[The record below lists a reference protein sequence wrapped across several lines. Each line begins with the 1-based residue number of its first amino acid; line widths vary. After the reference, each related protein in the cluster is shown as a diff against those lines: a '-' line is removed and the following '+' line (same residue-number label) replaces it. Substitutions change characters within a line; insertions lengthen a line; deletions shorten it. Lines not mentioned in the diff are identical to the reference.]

1 MNKKLLLIPVLGS
14 FLSSELLAVN
24 SLTVKESD
32 ATAIVQQTQKVQG
45 IVLDENGE
53 PAIGVN
59 IQVKGDPTR
68 GTITDFDGNFSINA
82 SPKDILV
89 VSFIGYVTQ
98 EIKIGKQKILK
109 ITMKEDAQTLGE
121 VVITA
126 FGAGQKKESVVGSIQ
141 TVRPNDL
148 KVPSANL
155 STSFAGRMAGVVAF
169 QRSGIPGENGADFYV
184 RGISTISGMTSP
196 LIIIDGVEASSSDL
210 NALDPEVIEGF
221 SILKDATATAMY
233 GTRGANGVMIVSTK
247 SGADLEKPIIG
258 IRVEANVNTPTKV
271 PKFVSGDR
279 YMQLYNE
286 AVTNQGTGDVLFT
299 NEQIMGVRNNLN
311 PYVFPNV
318 DWYDEIFKDASFNQ
332 RANFNIRGGTKK
344 ITYFMNVTVNHE
356 TGMLKNRSKDFYT
369 YSNNLDMMKYAFQNN
384 IDFHLSKTSKIGLH
398 LNVQLNDMTSPVT
411 GEKEDSPSNIMNGIY
426 SSIMNSNP
434 VDFPAYFPNTG
445 EKWVKWGAYSG
456 GNDQGATNPLAQATR
471 GYSSSFSS
479 TVLANIDF
487 EQKLDF
493 ITEGLKFKAMFSF
506 KNWNKTITN
515 RWQAVNRYSVKSYSK
530 NPDDTYDFVAA
541 PLSEPSKPVLST
553 FRLLNGDRRMYFQAY
568 LDYNKI
574 FGDVHSVSAM
584 ALFNTDEYVNNTG
597 GGLVNS
603 LPKRKVG
610 LAFRASYGYDNRYMI
625 EFNAGYNG
633 SENFA
638 KGHRFGF
645 FPSVAVGYNISQE
658 KFWKPLEDII
668 SNFKLRASYGLVGND
683 QINDERFIYMPD
695 VSLNGSDDSPSFT
708 TGYGNQV
715 TTLKGPIYN
724 RMGNDAITWE
734 VGEKLNIGADIQL
747 FHSLNISVD
756 AFREIRRD
764 IFQEMKSIPNYL
776 GTAKTKLYGNLAKVK
791 NWGVDL
797 SVDYG
802 KRVTKDFSLQL
813 KGTFTFA
820 RNKVLEYNEAPGIS
834 PAYSIVGHSVKSFL
848 LYQANGLY
856 IDYADIANNPTSTLG
871 NIAIAPGDIKYVDQ
885 PDKDGK
891 YDGKISDADRIRM
904 GHPEVPEIVYGFGP
918 TMQYKNWDFSFFFQG
933 VANTS
938 LVMSGFHPFGTQ
950 YNRNV
955 MEFITKNYWSD
966 NNQNPNA
973 AYPRLTK
980 YDNNNNTQ
988 GSSYWLRDAAFLKLK
1003 NAEIGYSFKGVRVYV
1018 SGANLLT
1025 FSKFDL
1031 WDPEMGGDKAMK
1043 YPTQR
1048 TFNLG
1053 IQMTFK

>member
-1 MNKKLLLIPVLGS
+1 MMTALCS
-14 FLSSELLAVN
+14 FLSGELWATAHATAEKN
-24 SLTVKESD
+24 E
-32 ATAIVQQTQKVQG
+32 ATAIAQQTSKVQG
-45 IVLDENGE
+45 VVLDETGE

-59 IQVKGDPTR
+59 IQIKGDPTR
-68 GTITDFDGNFSINA
+68 GTITDFDGNFSIEA

-98 EIKIGKQKILK
+98 EIKVGNKKILQ

-233 GTRGANGVMIVSTK
+233 GTRGANGVMIVTTK
-247 SGADLEKPIIG
+247 SGSDLEKPIIG
-258 IRVEANVNTPTKV
+258 IRVEANVNVPTKV

-286 AVTNQGTGDVLFT
+286 AVSNQGTGDILFS
-299 NEQIMGVRNNLN
+299 NEQIMGVRNGVN

-384 IDFHLSKTSKIGLH
+384 IDFHLSKSSKIGLH

-411 GEKEDSPSNIMNGIY
+411 GEKEDSPSKIMDAIY

-493 ITEGLKFKAMFSF
+493 ITEGLRFKAMFSF

-515 RWQAVNRYSVKSYSK
+515 RWQGVNRYSVKNYSQ
-530 NPDDTYDFVAA
+530 NPDGGYDYTAV

-553 FRLLNGDRRMYFQAY
+553 SRLLYGDRRMYFQAY
-568 LDYNKI
+568 LDYNRT
-574 FGDVHSVSAM
+574 FADVHSVSAM
-584 ALFNTDEYVNNTG
+584 ALVNTDEYVDNTS
-597 GGLVNS
+597 GGLVSS

-610 LAFRASYGYDNRYMI
+610 LAFRLSYGYDNRYMV

-645 FPSVAVGYNISQE
+645 FPSVALGYNISQE
-658 KFWKPLEDII
+658 KFWKPLENVI
-668 SNFKLRASYGLVGND
+668 SNFKLRGSYGLVGND

-695 VSLNGSDDSPSFT
+695 VSLQGNDDSPSFT

-724 RMGNDAITWE
+724 RMGNNAITWE
-734 VGEKLNIGADIQL
+734 VGEKLNVGADIQL

-791 NWGVDL
+791 NWGMDL

-802 KRVTKDFSLQL
+802 KQITKDFSLQM

-820 RNKVLEYNEAPGIS
+820 RNKVLEYNEAPGVS
-834 PAYSIVGHSVKSFL
+834 PAYSIIDHSVKSFL

-885 PDKDGK
+885 PDRNGK

-904 GHPEVPEIVYGFGP
+904 GDPEIPEIVYGFGP
-918 TMQYKNWDFSFFFQG
+918 SMQYKNWDFSFFFQG
-933 VANTS
+933 VAKTS

-955 MEFITKNYWSD
+955 MEFITKNYWSQ

-988 GSSYWLRDAAFLKLK
+988 GSSHWLRDASFLKLK
-1003 NAEIGYSFKGVRVYV
+1003 NLEIGYSFKGARIYV

-1048 TFNLG
+1048 TFNIG